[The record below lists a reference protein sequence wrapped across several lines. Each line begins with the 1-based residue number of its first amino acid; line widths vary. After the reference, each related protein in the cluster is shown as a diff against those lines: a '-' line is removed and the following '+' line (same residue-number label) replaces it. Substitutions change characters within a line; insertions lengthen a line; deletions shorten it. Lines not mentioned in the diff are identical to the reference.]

1 MAREYMGHI
10 LLDRLEE
17 KVLPPQ
23 RTALLIVDMQNDFVH
38 DDGVCGK
45 AFGTAMLEGF
55 QAVIEPIRRLAD
67 AARWAGVPVFYSM
80 VTQLPDGSLASP
92 VWLADNLRY
101 GFEPI
106 QCMRGTWGHR
116 IIDQLTP
123 QPGDIAFEK
132 TRRSCFQGT
141 GFENLLRARDVRSIV
156 TVGVAASGCVE
167 STVRDAI
174 EKDFFVIVAQ
184 DAIGNNTPA
193 MTEACLPTFKALLA
207 PEDLTTTERLIS
219 IWSASAPR
227 SQRSAE
233 ATGQF

>member
-1 MAREYMGHI
+1 
-10 LLDRLEE
+10 
-17 KVLPPQ
+17 
-23 RTALLIVDMQNDFVH
+23 MQNDFVH
-38 DDGVCGK
+38 DEGVCGK

-55 QAVIEPIRRLAD
+55 QAVIGPIRRLAD
-67 AARWAGVPVFYSM
+67 AARRAGVLVFYSM

-116 IIDQLTP
+116 IIDELTP
-123 QPGDIAFEK
+123 QPGDVVFEK

-141 GFENLLRARDVRSIV
+141 NLENLLRAHDIRSIV

-207 PEDLTTTERLIS
+207 PEDLTTTEQLIAL
-219 IWSASAPR
+219 WSAPTSSEPR
-227 SQRSAE
+227 SIGASV
-233 ATGQF
+233 

>member
-67 AARWAGVPVFYSM
+67 AARRAGVPVFYSM

-123 QPGDIAFEK
+123 QP
-132 TRRSCFQGT
+132 
-141 GFENLLRARDVRSIV
+141 
-156 TVGVAASGCVE
+156 
-167 STVRDAI
+167 
-174 EKDFFVIVAQ
+174 
-184 DAIGNNTPA
+184 
-193 MTEACLPTFKALLA
+193 
-207 PEDLTTTERLIS
+207 
-219 IWSASAPR
+219 
-227 SQRSAE
+227 
-233 ATGQF
+233 